1 MKNVS
6 NSASLL
12 RLRLLRLQRS
22 GFTLVQILVVLGIIG
37 VLGALTFPIFS
48 RARASASRQS
58 CDVKL
63 KGIALALDAFK
74 QERGTYPVSLQELT
88 TEGFLKDTNALHCP
102 SDPRPRGSYNDF
114 YAVRA
119 PHDSGELPVVCCPF
133 HEEFGNAG
141 NQARLGRFTTQF
153 ATQPATLSG
162 SNGVQIM
169 HPGQEEAIAGF
180 QGMQLHGGDQIIT
193 RSQGAAEVT
202 FADGST
208 VSLGKDTKVT
218 VLQSFI
224 DGQQGARLYTIV
236 RQLAGDATYTVHHGS
251 RFDVAT
257 PAATAGARGTKFR
270 ILVNGPSPEQTNLMV
285 MEGKVVFTDRKT
297 SGLVPPEKLN
307 TWLNVLDV
315 GGLLKWLFG

>member
-1 MKNVS
+1 MKNIL
-6 NSASLL
+6 NSAFTF
-12 RLRLLRLQRS
+12 RFRRG
-22 GFTLVQILVVLGIIG
+22 GFTVVQLLLVLGLIG
-37 VLGALTFPIFS
+37 ILGALTFPVFT
-48 RARASASRQS
+48 RARASAARQG

-74 QERGTYPVSLQELT
+74 QERGAYPKTLQELT
-88 TEGFLKDTNALHCP
+88 TEGFLKDPNALRCP
-102 SDPRPRGSYNDF
+102 SDPRGEGTYNDF

-119 PHDSGELPVVCCPF
+119 PRDSGELPVVCCPF

-162 SNGVQIM
+162 SNGVQIL

-180 QGMQLHGGDQIIT
+180 QGMELHGGDQIIT
-193 RSQGAAEVT
+193 RAQGAAEIT

-208 VSLGKDTKVT
+208 VTLGKDSKVT

-224 DGQQGARLYTIV
+224 DGQKGARLYTIV

-270 ILVNGPSPEQTNLMV
+270 ILVKGPNPDQTNLMV
-285 MEGKVVFTDRKT
+285 MEGKVVFTDHKT

-315 GGLLKWLFG
+315 GGLLSWLLG